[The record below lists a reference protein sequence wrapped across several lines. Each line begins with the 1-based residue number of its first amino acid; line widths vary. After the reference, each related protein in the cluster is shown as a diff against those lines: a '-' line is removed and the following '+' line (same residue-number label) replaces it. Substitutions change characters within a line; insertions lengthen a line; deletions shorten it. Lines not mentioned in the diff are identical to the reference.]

1 MTVNNWEKLMADFAA
16 DFVGK
21 SLGGVS
27 RDVPMTAY
35 TSWQIGGAADW
46 LVEPNCA
53 EGVLATLDFCA
64 ENEIPLT
71 IIGRGTNLLVSDNGI
86 AGVVLRIGE
95 QMSEIT
101 YLENNCVHAEAG
113 ALLRILSLESAKRG
127 LTGLEWACGIPGNMG
142 GALMMNAGAYG
153 SCIGDFVTEVQV
165 AAYNK
170 AENGKKAV
178 LRTISGEELAFAYR
192 SGCLEEGMAAL
203 GVTLRLAPGDA
214 EKSLAEIREILA
226 SRNKSQPL
234 EYPSAGSVF
243 RNPEGSHA
251 GYLIEQSGCKGMAVG
266 GAQVSEKHGN
276 FIINT
281 GRATARD
288 VLQLI
293 DEVRRIVAD
302 KTGYVL
308 ETEVRLLGREM

>member
-1 MTVNNWEKLMADFAA
+1 MEKLMTDFAA
-16 DFVGK
+16 EFAEK
-21 SLGGVS
+21 SLGSVRS
-27 RDVPMTAY
+27 NAPMTEY
-35 TSWQIGGAADW
+35 TSWQIGGVADW
-46 LVEPNCA
+46 LVEPCSA
-53 EGVLATLDFCA
+53 DGVLATLDFCA

-95 QMSEIT
+95 KMSKIT
-101 YLENNCVHAEAG
+101 YLDDCCVHAEAG
-113 ALLRILSLESAKRG
+113 ALLRILSLESAKHG

-153 SCIGDFVTEVQV
+153 FCIGEFVTEVQV

-170 AENGKKAV
+170 AENTKKAV
-178 LRTISGEELAFAYR
+178 LRTISGEDLDFAYR
-192 SGCLEEGMAAL
+192 SGCLEDGMVAL
-203 GVTLRLAPGDA
+203 GVTLHLAPGNS
-214 EKSLAEIREILA
+214 ESSLAEIREILA

-243 RNPEGSHA
+243 RNPESSHA
-251 GYLIEQSGCKGMAVG
+251 GYLIEQSGCKGMTVG

-276 FIINT
+276 FIINI
-281 GRATARD
+281 GQATAHD

-293 DEVRRIVAD
+293 DEVRKIVAA